1 MSHLH
6 PKTSPEWEPNGT
18 SLYSDLQDSD
28 EFRLLYLQ
36 PGSRGEMIKCT
47 MKHAKFSEKPT
58 YEALSYVWG
67 PENVIQPIV
76 INGYNVYVR
85 QNMWLAMQHLRSD
98 TEVRVLWIDA
108 TCINQQN
115 IYERNHQVTQM
126 GMIYHQATR
135 VIIWLGSSDAVSKLA
150 FELLSSPT
158 EWSKCI
164 KTPSAQDPVKSLER
178 DNRLKAILSLFS
190 RDYWSRV
197 WIIQEVVMARDFILM
212 CGDDKC
218 SGFRFSWF
226 MALLRGL
233 DLMPL
238 APTQT
243 NEAIADAINHSVP
256 ARLCQIRNM
265 SKSESSIR
273 QKRHFGDAG
282 SGFAPQVL
290 FGMFSE
296 FKTSKCED
304 QRDKVFGFHSL
315 AMACCKISIP
325 IDYSLTWDVIL
336 GRLVHHQITSHDSLP
351 NSVKSDPDTAVM
363 CLREF
368 FLKTVPFFNES
379 QFNNA
384 SLLLRELEP
393 FSQSFTDWS
402 LIGNTYNAL
411 QPVEL
416 RLYARGRVCYTSPS
430 FEHLDSSKHS
440 AILPEL
446 TPMVALQ
453 MSYICS
459 LNKNRKSCNPY
470 VTTETDLIAL
480 LLPQE
485 DFRGL
490 PRSISHTMKFLT
502 QNPIPYWGGN
512 VQKHNED
519 GDSISS
525 LANNF
530 RQLLSTAQESFSGS
544 KFILAFEENGLI
556 FLAARETKVGDL
568 LCQFYGSDVLVVVPA
583 DAVQSD
589 DADDAPK
596 FAYLGSSP
604 DSIKAARRAV
614 NFLASPHDVATDVCG
629 KPMSISE
636 AKPYGIR
643 CQAGPEALKPLCRI
657 SKSPNGP
664 QNILGMQ
671 I

>member
-1 MSHLH
+1 
-6 PKTSPEWEPNGT
+6 
-18 SLYSDLQDSD
+18 
-28 EFRLLYLQ
+28 
-36 PGSRGEMIKCT
+36 MIKCT
-47 MKHAKFSEKPT
+47 IKHAKFSESPT

-115 IYERNHQVTQM
+115 IHERNHQVTQM

-150 FELLSSPT
+150 FEFLSSPT

-164 KTPSAQDPVKSLER
+164 KTPSAQDPMKRLER
-178 DNRLKAILSLFS
+178 DNNLKAILSLFS

-226 MALLRGL
+226 MAVLSGL
-233 DLMPL
+233 DFMPL

-256 ARLCQIRNM
+256 ARLCQIRN
-265 SKSESSIR
+265 SSR
-273 QKRHFGDAG
+273 QKRHFGDVG
-282 SGFAPQVL
+282 SGFASQVL

-315 AMACCKISIP
+315 AMACCKSSIP

-368 FLKTVPFFNES
+368 FLKTMPFFNES
-379 QFNNA
+379 QYNNA
-384 SLLLRELEP
+384 SLLLHELEP
-393 FSQSFTDWS
+393 FSQSFTDWG
-402 LIGNTYNAL
+402 LLGHAYNTP

-416 RLYARGRVCYTSPS
+416 RPYARGRVCYTSPS
-430 FEHLDSSKHS
+430 FEHLDTSKHG

-446 TPMVALQ
+446 TSMVALQ

-459 LNKNRKSCNPY
+459 LNKNRNSCNPY
-470 VTTETDLIAL
+470 VTTETDLVDLIFY
-480 LLPQE
+480 QE

-490 PRSISHTMKFLT
+490 GRSISHTMKFLT
-502 QNPIPYWGGN
+502 QNPIPYWGDN
-512 VQKHNED
+512 VHKHNED
-519 GDSISS
+519 GDSKSS

-530 RQLLSTAQESFSGS
+530 RQLLSTAQQSFSGS

-556 FLAARETKVGDL
+556 FLAGKKTKVGDL
-568 LCQFYGSDVLVVVPA
+568 LCQFSGSDVLVVIPA
-583 DAVQSD
+583 DAVAVQSD

-596 FAYLGSSP
+596 SALYDGSP
-604 DSIKAARRAV
+604 NNIKAARRAV
-614 NFLASPHDVATDVCG
+614 NFLASPHDIASDVCA
-629 KPMSISE
+629 KPMSFTE
-636 AKPYGIR
+636 AKPYGIG
-643 CQAGPEALKPLCRI
+643 CYAGPEALKPLCRI

-664 QNILGMQ
+664 HNILGMQ

>member
-1 MSHLH
+1 
-6 PKTSPEWEPNGT
+6 
-18 SLYSDLQDSD
+18 
-28 EFRLLYLQ
+28 
-36 PGSRGEMIKCT
+36 MIKCT
-47 MKHAKFSEKPT
+47 LKHAKFSEKPT

-67 PENVIQPIV
+67 PENVIHPIV

-115 IYERNHQVTQM
+115 IHERNHQVTQM

-158 EWSKCI
+158 EWSKCT
-164 KTPSAQDPVKSLER
+164 KTPSAQDPVKRLER

-190 RDYWSRV
+190 RDYWSRL

-226 MALLRGL
+226 MELFRGL

-238 APTQT
+238 PPTQT
-243 NEAIADAINHSVP
+243 NWAIVDVINHSVP
-256 ARLCQIRNM
+256 ARLCQIRKM
-265 SKSESSIR
+265 SEPESSIR

-315 AMACCKISIP
+315 AMACCKSSIP
-325 IDYSLTWDVIL
+325 IDYSLTWDVIF

-351 NSVKSDPDTAVM
+351 NSVKSNPDTAVM

-368 FLKTVPFFNES
+368 FLKTMPFFNES
-379 QFNNA
+379 QYNNT
-384 SLLLRELEP
+384 SLLLHELEP
-393 FSQSFTDWS
+393 FSQSFTDWG
-402 LIGNTYNAL
+402 LTGHMYNFPKRV
-411 QPVEL
+411 QL
-416 RLYARGRVCYTSPS
+416 RTYARGRVCYTTPS
-430 FEHLDSSKHS
+430 FEHLDTSKHG
-440 AILPEL
+440 AILPDL
-446 TPMVALQ
+446 TSMVVLQ

-459 LNKNRKSCNPY
+459 LYQNRKSCNPY
-470 VTTETDLIAL
+470 VTTETDLVAL
-480 LLPQE
+480 LLE
-485 DFRGL
+485 HSDFHGYG
-490 PRSISHTMKFLT
+490 RSISHTMKFLT

-512 VQKHNED
+512 VHKHNEY
-519 GDSISS
+519 GDSNSN

-530 RQLLSTAQESFSGS
+530 RQLLSTAQKSFSGS

-568 LCQFYGSDVLVVVPA
+568 LCQFSGSDVLLVVPA

-589 DADDAPK
+589 DADNTPK
-596 FAYLGSSP
+596 FSYYWDSP
-604 DSIKAARRAV
+604 YSIKAAQRAV
-614 NFLASPHDVATDVCG
+614 NFLASPHDIATDICG
-629 KPMSISE
+629 MPMSFAE
-636 AKPYGIR
+636 AEPYGIR
-643 CQAGPEALKPLCRI
+643 CQAGLRALKPLCRI

-664 QNILGMQ
+664 HNILGMQ